1 MLRRLTAVLGI
12 FALDLTVLTG
22 VANLAAASPDC
33 CKGIMCPMHEAQPHA
48 MSCDMGAHGSGC
60 ALKCL
65 PDQRVGHYTATI
77 VFVLF
82 ARAALHRVPASE
94 PATEFLPHHSP
105 DASPRVDSPPPRLLL
120 SA

>member
-12 FALDLTVLTG
+12 FALALTVLTG
-22 VANLAAASPDC
+22 VSTIASAAPDC
-33 CKGIMCPMHEAQPHA
+33 CKGIMCPMHESQPHA
-48 MSCDMGAHGSGC
+48 MSCDMGANGSGC

-82 ARAALHRVPASE
+82 APMTLHRVPASE
-94 PATEFLPHHSP
+94 PAIAFLQHLSP
-105 DASPRVDSPPPRLLL
+105 DALSRVDSPPPRLPL